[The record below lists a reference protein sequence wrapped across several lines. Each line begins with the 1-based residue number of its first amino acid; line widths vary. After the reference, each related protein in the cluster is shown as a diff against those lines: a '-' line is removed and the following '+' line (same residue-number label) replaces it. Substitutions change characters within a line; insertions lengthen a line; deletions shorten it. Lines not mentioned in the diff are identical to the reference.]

1 MKTLDK
7 LLNQVMP
14 TAPAVREAT
23 PQAQPA
29 QTAGARRDHID
40 AINQVFAEFELASHT
55 QFHKAFAQQGSLN
68 LAKKYWL
75 SQLADFSPQVILRAA
90 RQLVHSQGFLP
101 TLAAMVGACENAL
114 PLFGLPP
121 VRAAYVE
128 ACCAPEPKAA
138 QAWSHPA
145 VYLAG
150 RATGWFRLASEAET
164 VVLPLFDYHYQQ
176 LCGRVIRGEQLDT
189 PLPPALPETLS
200 RPLSAEEN
208 QARMRALRKQ
218 LGL

>member
-7 LLNQVMP
+7 LLDQVVP
-14 TAPAVREAT
+14 AASAVPAPT
-23 PQAQPA
+23 PQAQSTPG
-29 QTAGARRDHID
+29 TRRDHID
-40 AINQVFAEFELASHT
+40 AINQVFAEFELAYHN
-55 QFHKAFAQQGSLN
+55 QFHKAFAQEGSLN

-75 SQLADFSPQVILRAA
+75 GQLADFPPEVILRAA

-101 TLAAMVGACENAL
+101 TLAAMVAACENAL

-128 ACCAPEPKAA
+128 ACCAAEPKAA
-138 QAWSHPA
+138 QTWSHPA

-150 RATGWFRLASEAET
+150 RATGWFRLASEPEAT
-164 VVLPLFDYHYQQ
+164 VLPLFEYHYQQ

-189 PLPPALPETLS
+189 PLPPALPQTLS
-200 RPLSAEEN
+200 RPLSPEEN
-208 QARMRALRKQ
+208 QARMRALRER